1 MDDGVRGEAGFA
13 ILGPLEVRAGG
24 VRLRLGGPIQARV
37 LTTLLLDPCR
47 MVPVSRL
54 VEAAWDDEPPATAAH
69 QVRKAIADLRQRI
82 PGGPSM
88 IVTDGPGYRVDV
100 ARSQLDLSQF
110 SDRLCEARDA
120 LEAGH
125 LAEAAELLR
134 TALVLW
140 RGPVLPGG
148 GGSVIAAAS
157 VVLEERRLAAVEQL
171 MELRLALGESR
182 ELIGDLRELVAEHP
196 LGESF
201 RGQLMLALYRS
212 GRQAEALAE
221 FAKARELLIEE
232 LGIDPGPQL
241 TRLHEAIL
249 RDSPELAVPDAVS
262 PESAVASAAPAASG
276 EPEPEAV
283 AAPCTLP
290 HDLTDFAG
298 RDRELTQLLEYA
310 APPRDGAVRIVAVD
324 GMGGS
329 GKTAL
334 VVRGAHRLADRYPDG
349 QLFVD
354 LRGFTPGEQ
363 PMRPGTVIGTL
374 LRTLGVPGERI
385 PDDLDGRVA
394 LWRTTLANR
403 RVLLVLDNA
412 ADAAQIRP
420 LLPSHPGSLGLLTS
434 RIRMV
439 GLDGAE
445 WMSIGTMS
453 PSDSLAL
460 ITGALGE
467 ERVLGEPEAAAEL
480 AALCGNLPLALRIA
494 TARLRNR
501 PLWTLGHL
509 VGRLGDETRRLD
521 ELKSGDRSVE
531 ATLRMSYHGL
541 DARHREAFRLLGLHP
556 GAETDTHS
564 AAALLDTSSAEAEE
578 VLEHL
583 LDMHLVEQHEI
594 GRYTFHDLVRSF
606 AQRLR
611 EEEGADAGQERAAFG
626 RLLDHFLTVTDQAC
640 AVLYPGRVPVGGGAH
655 ASGGDGRGTTAVV
668 APPGGRVA
676 EPSSIGQIAE
686 PPSSGQVVEAESF
699 FEREHGTLL
708 SAVARAERLGF
719 LGQTVHLSRNLVFHL
734 NSRSCLEEYRQAATI
749 AVAAARRLGDPVLL
763 RVSLSNLGSA
773 WWRLGRFRE
782 GIPVAEE
789 ALGVAKDHGDR
800 NGEAVCLSL
809 LGLLHSCLGHFPE
822 AQGYLEQ
829 AVERRH
835 DMADGRQGAYAWCSL
850 STVYTWLGR
859 YREAAVAAEHAVRLS
874 RELGAR
880 AEEITALT
888 DLTAALLGTEEYP
901 AARAVVERALELG
914 DELRMPEEYAHALA
928 LAADVSQ
935 WLGAGEES
943 AGYAERALHLI
954 RSKGTAT
961 RQATVQNILGRVHC
975 RRGEFAQA
983 LELHRSAR
991 FHAGAIEYRI
1001 EVAQAVEGMAEALD
1015 GLGDVREAA
1024 AHRLSARELYAGMTG
1039 VRG

>member
-1 MDDGVRGEAGFA
+1 MDDGVCGEARFA
-13 ILGPLEVRAGG
+13 VLGPLEVRAGG
-24 VRLRLGGPIQARV
+24 VRLRLGGPIQVRV
-37 LTTLLLDPCR
+37 LITLLLDPCR

-54 VEAAWDDEPPATAAH
+54 VQAAWDDEPPATAVH

-82 PGGPSM
+82 PDGPSM

-100 ARSQLDLSQF
+100 ARDQLDLSLF

-125 LAEAAELLR
+125 PADAAELLR
-134 TALVLW
+134 NALVLW
-140 RGPVLPGG
+140 RGPVMPGG
-148 GGSVIAAAS
+148 AGSVIAAAS

-171 MELRLALGESR
+171 MELRLTLGESR

-201 RGQLMLALYRS
+201 RRQLMLALYRS

-221 FAKARELLIEE
+221 YAKARELLVEE

-249 RDSPELAVPDAVS
+249 RDSPELAVPDAV
-262 PESAVASAAPAASG
+262 PAEPLVAPAPAATG
-276 EPEPEAV
+276 ETAPEA
-283 AAPCTLP
+283 AKGPCTLP

-298 RDRELTQLLEYA
+298 RDRELTRLLEYA
-310 APPRDGAVRIVAVD
+310 APPQDGAVRIVAVD

-363 PMRPGTVIGTL
+363 PVRPGTVIGTL

-394 LWRTTLANR
+394 LWRATLANR
-403 RVLLVLDNA
+403 RVLLVLDNV

-501 PLWTLGHL
+501 RLWTLSHL

-564 AAALLDTSSAEAEE
+564 AAALLDTGSPEAEE

-594 GRYTFHDLVRSF
+594 GRYAFHDLVRSF

-611 EEEGADAGQERAAFG
+611 EKEGADTGQERAAFG
-626 RLLDHFLTVTDQAC
+626 RLLDHFLAVTDQAC
-640 AVLYPGRVPVGGGAH
+640 GILYPGRVPVGAAAH
-655 ASGGDGRGTTAVV
+655 GSTGDAHGTA
-668 APPGGRVA
+668 A
-676 EPSSIGQIAE
+676 AE
-686 PPSSGQVVEAESF
+686 PPSSGQVAAAESL
-699 FEREHGTLL
+699 FEQEHGALL

-719 LGQTVHLSRNLVFHL
+719 LEQAVHLSRNLVFHL

-763 RVSLSNLGSA
+763 RLSLSNLGSA
-773 WWRLGRFRE
+773 WWRLGRFRD

-859 YREAAVAAEHAVRLS
+859 YREAVVAAEHAVRLS

-888 DLTAALLGTEEYP
+888 DLTAALLGSGEHS
-901 AARAVVERALELG
+901 AALAVVERALELG
-914 DELRMPEEYAHALA
+914 DEFRMPEEYAHALA

-935 WLGAGEES
+935 WLGAAEES
-943 AGYAERALHLI
+943 VGYAERALHLI

-975 RRGEFAQA
+975 RRGEFEQA

-1001 EVAQAVEGMAEALD
+1001 EVAHAVEGMAEALD
-1015 GLGDVREAA
+1015 GMGDVREAA
-1024 AHRLSARELYAGMTG
+1024 EHRLSAKELHAGMTG
-1039 VRG
+1039 VRR

>member
-1 MDDGVRGEAGFA
+1 MDDGVRGEARFA
-13 ILGPLEVRAGG
+13 ILGPLEVRAGE

-82 PGGPSM
+82 PDGPSM

-100 ARSQLDLSQF
+100 AREQLDLSLF
-110 SDRLCEARDA
+110 SDRLREARDA

-125 LAEAAELLR
+125 PAEAVELLR

-171 MELRLALGESR
+171 MELRLTLGESR

-221 FAKARELLIEE
+221 YARARELLVEE
-232 LGIDPGPQL
+232 LGIEPGPQL

-249 RDSPELAVPDAVS
+249 RDSPELAVPDVVPPEPAAV
-262 PESAVASAAPAASG
+262 PAAPAAAG
-276 EPEPEAV
+276 EPEPEAA

-310 APPRDGAVRIVAVD
+310 VPPQDGAVRIVAVD

-363 PMRPGTVIGTL
+363 PVRPGTVIGTL
-374 LRTLGVPGERI
+374 LRTLGVAGERI

-394 LWRTTLANR
+394 LWRATLANR

-434 RIRMV
+434 RTRMI

-453 PSDSLAL
+453 PADSLAL

-556 GAETDTHS
+556 GAETDTDS
-564 AAALLDTSSAEAEE
+564 AAALLDTGAPEAEE

-611 EEEGADAGQERAAFG
+611 EEEGADTGQERAAFG
-626 RLLDHFLTVTDQAC
+626 RLLDHYLAVTDQAC
-640 AVLYPGRVPVGGGAH
+640 GILYPGRVPVGAAAH
-655 ASGGDGRGTTAVV
+655 GSTGDARGT
-668 APPGGRVA
+668 AP
-676 EPSSIGQIAE
+676 AE
-686 PPSSGQVVEAESF
+686 PPSGRQVAEAESF
-699 FEREHGTLL
+699 FEREHGALL

-719 LGQTVHLSRNLVFHL
+719 LDQTVHLSRNLVFHL
-734 NSRSCLEEYRQAATI
+734 NSRSHLEEYRQAATI
-749 AVAAARRLGDPVLL
+749 AVAAARGLGNPGLL

-773 WWRLGRFRE
+773 WWRLGRFRD

-809 LGLLHSCLGHFPE
+809 LGLLHSCLGHVPE

-859 YREAAVAAEHAVRLS
+859 YQEAVVAAEHAVQLS

-888 DLTAALLGTEEYP
+888 DLTAALLGAGEHP
-901 AARAVVERALELG
+901 AALAVVERALELG
-914 DELRMPEEYAHALA
+914 DEVRMPEEYAHALA

-935 WLGAGEES
+935 WLGAAGES
-943 AGYAERALHLI
+943 VGYAERALHLI

-975 RRGEFAQA
+975 RRGEFEQA

-1001 EVAQAVEGMAEALD
+1001 EVAHAVEGMAEALD
-1015 GLGDVREAA
+1015 GMGDVREAA
-1024 AHRLSARELYAGMTG
+1024 AHRLGASELYAGMTG
-1039 VRG
+1039 VRR

>member
-1 MDDGVRGEAGFA
+1 MGFA

-24 VRLRLGGPIQARV
+24 VRLRLGGPLQMRV

-82 PGGPSM
+82 PDGPSV
-88 IVTDGPGYRVDV
+88 IVTDGPGYRADV
-100 ARSQLDLSQF
+100 AREQLDLSLF
-110 SDRLCEARDA
+110 SDRLLEARNA

-125 LAEAAELLR
+125 PAEAAELLR

-140 RGPVLPGG
+140 RGPVMPGG

-171 MELRLALGESR
+171 MELRLTLGESR

-196 LGESF
+196 LGETF

-221 FAKARELLIEE
+221 YAKARELLVEE

-249 RDSPELAVPDAVS
+249 RDSPELALPDG
-262 PESAVASAAPAASG
+262 PSAEPAAVPKAPVEG
-276 EPEPEAV
+276 EPEPSPA

-298 RDRELTQLLEYA
+298 REQELSRLLAYA
-310 APPRDGAVRIVAVD
+310 APPQDGAVRIVAVD

-334 VVRGAHRLADRYPDG
+334 VVRAAHQLAGRYPDG

-363 PMRPGTVIGTL
+363 PTRPGTVIGTL

-385 PDDLDGRVA
+385 PDDLDGRIA
-394 LWRTTLANR
+394 LWRATLANR

-420 LLPSHPGSLGLLTS
+420 LLPTHPGSLGLLTS

-439 GLDGAE
+439 GIDGAE

-467 ERVLGEPEAAAEL
+467 ERVDGEPEAAAEL

-556 GAETDTHS
+556 GAETDPHA
-564 AAALLDTSSAEAEE
+564 AAALLGTGASEAEE

-606 AQRLR
+606 AQRVR
-611 EEEGADAGQERAAFG
+611 EEEAADSAQERAAFG
-626 RLLDHFLTVTDQAC
+626 RLLDHFLAVTDQAC
-640 AVLYPGRVPVGGGAH
+640 GILYPGRLPVGAVADGSTGDAGG
-655 ASGGDGRGTTAVV
+655 TAP
-668 APPGGRVA
+668 AG
-676 EPSSIGQIAE
+676 
-686 PPSSGQVVEAESF
+686 PPSSGQVAEAEAF
-699 FEREHGTLL
+699 FEREHGALL

-719 LGQTVHLSRNLVFHL
+719 LDQTVRLARNLVFHL
-734 NSRSCLEEYRQAATI
+734 NSRSFLEEYRQAATI

-763 RVSLSNLGSA
+763 EVSLSNLGSA
-773 WWRLGRFRE
+773 WWRLGRFRD

-789 ALGVAKDHGDR
+789 ALGLAKDHGDR
-800 NGEAVCLSL
+800 NSEAGSLSL

-822 AQGYLEQ
+822 AQVYLER
-829 AVERRH
+829 AVERGH
-835 DMADGRQGAYAWCSL
+835 DRVDGRQGAYAWCNL

-859 YREAAVAAEHAVRLS
+859 YPEAVVAAEHAVRLS

-880 AEEITALT
+880 AVEITALT
-888 DLTAALLGTEEYP
+888 DLTTGLLGTGEHQ
-901 AARAVVERALELG
+901 AALAAVERALELG
-914 DELRMPEEYAHALA
+914 DESRMPEEYAHALA

-935 WLGAGEES
+935 RLGAAEES
-943 AGYAERALHLI
+943 VGYAERALHLI
-954 RSKGTAT
+954 HSKGTAT
-961 RQATVQNILGRVHC
+961 RQATVRNILGRVHC
-975 RRGEFAQA
+975 RRGEFERA

-991 FHAGAIEYRI
+991 FHAGAIEYLV
-1001 EVAQAVEGMAEALD
+1001 EEAHAVEGMAEALD
-1015 GLGDVREAA
+1015 GMGDVREAA
-1024 AHRLSARELYAGMTG
+1024 EHRLVANELYASMTG
-1039 VRG
+1039 VRR